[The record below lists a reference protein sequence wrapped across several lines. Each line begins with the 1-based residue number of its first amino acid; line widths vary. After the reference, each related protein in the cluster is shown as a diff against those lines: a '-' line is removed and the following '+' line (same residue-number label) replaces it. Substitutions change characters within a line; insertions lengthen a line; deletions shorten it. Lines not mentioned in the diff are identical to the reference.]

1 LRNPTNA
8 FDTDLTNL
16 MAAARTMLGRQLA
29 VFAANTDQEVTAAFQ
44 SMAQQRIAALI
55 VSTDAS
61 FIARRDQITA
71 LATQNAIPAIY
82 PLRTYVE
89 AGGLMSYGVETD
101 CLYRQAGIY
110 AGRILKGEKPSDLP
124 VLLPTKFELV
134 FKLKT
139 AKALGLEV
147 PG

>member
-1 LRNPTNA
+1 
-8 FDTDLTNL
+8 
-16 MAAARTMLGRQLA
+16 MVAARTMLGRQLA
-29 VFAANTDQEVTAAFQ
+29 VFTANADQEVSAAFQ

-89 AGGLMSYGVETD
+89 VGGLVSYGVETQFPVSAGWHL
-101 CLYRQAGIY
+101 CGPHPQRRKVFRPAGAVAHQIRAGIQPQD
-110 AGRILKGEKPSDLP
+110 RKGARPRNTESCSRW
-124 VLLPTKFELV
+124 PTR
-134 FKLKT
+134 
-139 AKALGLEV
+139 
-147 PG
+147 